1 MLKTILAGT
10 TALMIGASCLAYAQQ
25 PAAGPA
31 GGQEHWRP
39 SQADLT
45 AFTDARIAALKAGLQ
60 LTADQEKNWPAVEQA
75 MRDVAKARAQR
86 MAEHRSGEH
95 PTDPIQWMR
104 TRADRMTDRAAGLK
118 QFADAS
124 APLYASL
131 NDDQKHRFVVL
142 LRAMSP
148 HRQHFAEWRRH
159 EHEHQHE
166 EGGRQ

>member
-25 PAAGPA
+25 PASGPA
-31 GGQEHWRP
+31 AGHEHWRP
-39 SQADLT
+39 SQADIT

-75 MRDVAKARAQR
+75 LRDIGQQRAQR
-86 MAEHRSGEH
+86 MADHRNAQH
-95 PTDPIQWMR
+95 PADPIQWMHA
-104 TRADRMTDRAAGLK
+104 RADRMTERAASLK

-131 NDDQKHRFVVL
+131 NEDQKHRFVVL
-142 LRAMSP
+142 LRAMAP
-148 HRQHFAEWRRH
+148 HRQHFAEWRHR
-159 EHEHQHE
+159 EHE
-166 EGGRQ
+166 EGAQQ